1 MEIDNRNWHFCSTVV
16 VVVAIE
22 TAFGSREHRNVA
34 GVCNRVRS
42 GSDHATHTPGRASS
56 FSSATRTFNS
66 DCRDPDVSA
75 AYVLVTALELAM
87 TRWMAGYRLCDLFR
101 IRAKTQCDVTLL
113 EEGDY

>member
-1 MEIDNRNWHFCSTVV
+1 MEIYNRDWHLCSTVV

-42 GSDHATHTPGRASS
+42 CTDYATHTPGRASS
-56 FSSATRTFNS
+56 FSSATRTFSS

-75 AYVLVTALELAM
+75 AYVLVTA
-87 TRWMAGYRLCDLFR
+87 
-101 IRAKTQCDVTLL
+101 
-113 EEGDY
+113 